1 MESSTKSTPKTN
13 RMLVPL
19 HGLLED
25 NVQGLE
31 DLLHLD
37 LERSAKQTKAFVRK
51 RGIQSAADLLRLV
64 LMYVASDWS
73 FKQVAWWALVQGMGA
88 LSDVA
93 VLKRLRH
100 CAGWL
105 GCLIGQILQRRCQAL
120 QQRGPVRVRL
130 MDASVINRPG
140 RHGTDWRLHLSL
152 NLHPL
157 GIDGIEL
164 TDAHGGETLAR
175 FAPQDQEIRIADR
188 GYAFVSG
195 MVRLLAEA
203 SFLVVRINWQNMPLE
218 SEPGQRF
225 DLIAW
230 LTGLSVPGEQRV
242 WLPTP
247 AGRFALRLLAAPL
260 PPQAAER
267 ARQRARQNNSKRGR
281 TVSEQTLRAAG
292 FVLLLTN
299 LPAPAWPFAEVLGLY
314 RLRWQIELAIKRLKS
329 LLHIDQLRVQDPQL
343 VQTYVL
349 GKLLLALMLDELVH
363 QVAYQQPEWF
373 LSLERPISVWRLTQF
388 LGHALSQW
396 ILGPVDWTRL
406 ALLLPAAR
414 RYFCDSPRAR
424 PQQLA
429 YARAFLDAKAAAFS
443 LFSC

>member
-1 MESSTKSTPKTN
+1 MEFSTKAAPQTN
-13 RMLVPL
+13 RTLAPL
-19 HGLLED
+19 HDLLED
-25 NVQGLE
+25 SPQALA
-31 DLLHLD
+31 DFLPLD
-37 LERSAKQTKAFVRK
+37 LECSAKQTKAFVRK
-51 RGIQSAADLLRLV
+51 RGIQSAGDLLRLV
-64 LMYVASDWS
+64 LMYVGSDWS
-73 FKQVAWWALVQGMGA
+73 LRLVAFWAFVQGIGY

-100 CAGWL
+100 CTGWL
-105 GCLIGQILQRRCQAL
+105 GYLIGQILQRRCHAL
-120 QQRGPVRVRL
+120 QQTVPVRVRL

-140 RHGTDWRLHLSL
+140 KHGTDWRLHLSL
-152 NLHPL
+152 TLHPL
-157 GIDGIEL
+157 GIDGVEL

-195 MVRLLAEA
+195 LARLLAEA

-218 SEPGQRF
+218 SEAGQRF
-225 DLIAW
+225 ALIAW
-230 LTGLSVPGEQRV
+230 LKGLSAPGEQRV

-260 PPQAAER
+260 PPQAVER
-267 ARQRARQNNSKRGR
+267 ARQRARQNNAKRGR
-281 TVSEQTLRAAG
+281 TVSEQTLLAAG

-299 LPAPAWPFAEVLGLY
+299 LPTPTWPLAEVLGLY

-329 LLHIDQLRVQDPQL
+329 LLHIDRLRMQDPQL

-349 GKLLLALMLDELVH
+349 GKLLLALILDELTH
-363 QVAYQQPEWF
+363 QVAYHQPAWY
-373 LSLERPISVWRLTQF
+373 LSLERPISLWRLTQF
-388 LGHALSQW
+388 LGHVLCQW
-396 ILGPVDWTRL
+396 ILGPIHGTRL
-406 ALLLPAAR
+406 LLLLPAAQ

-429 YARAFLDAKAAAFS
+429 YARAFLDAKAA
-443 LFSC
+443 LFSFFSC